1 MSEHPISS
9 IHRRPHRSRTEVAQ
23 IVASYAQSGLSR
35 PEFCSQHGLSLSTL
49 NRYCL
54 HARRR
59 DALRAASVPRNAAG
73 LSLARVEF
81 VEKSATHTE
90 KHGPLLVELAGGR
103 RIAVSI
109 GFDAETLT
117 RLVAVLEQA

>member
-9 IHRRPHRSRTEVAQ
+9 NHRRPHRSRTEVEQ

-35 PEFCSQHGLSLSTL
+35 REFCGQHGLSRSTL

-59 DALRAASVPRNAAG
+59 DALRAASVPRNAAE

-81 VEKSATHTE
+81 VEKSATHIE
-90 KHGPLLVELAGGR
+90 KHDPLLVELAGGR
-103 RIAVSI
+103 RIAVSA